1 MISHDLW
8 RINVSTFG
16 RTDEWTI
23 YVERVEM
30 LVNTDRV
37 DAWSRVIW
45 AYGSCPSDM
54 SGGFQYRKASDTE
67 WIDVPTS
74 GVTQTSGAVVGC
86 IKHLSPLTEYVV
98 RAVAA
103 TNIGNEVKV
112 TTDATA
118 DIPDGSF
125 DQWWLKNNKIWCPWN
140 EDGNQYWDTG
150 NTGCG
155 YTRTKQ
161 CGAYGSHVDG
171 KGQAAELNTK
181 FVGIGPVGKLAAGSI
196 YTLVRL

>member
-1 MISHDLW
+1 MKGGTADRAYLRLIEGQVGESVVDYIGKRVIVNIASDGRSLATPYHVGKAWGCGRFHHDAYDHDGW
-8 RINVSTFG
+8 REYDFSRRVRIDVSTFG

-86 IKHLSPLTEYVV
+86 IKHLATYGYVV
-98 RAVAA
+98 RRL
-103 TNIGNEVKV
+103 
-112 TTDATA
+112 
-118 DIPDGSF
+118 
-125 DQWWLKNNKIWCPWN
+125 WLQLISVM
-140 EDGNQYWDTG
+140 
-150 NTGCG
+150 
-155 YTRTKQ
+155 R
-161 CGAYGSHVDG
+161 
-171 KGQAAELNTK
+171 
-181 FVGIGPVGKLAAGSI
+181 
-196 YTLVRL
+196 